1 MKKEVSVKR
10 RRRRT
15 ESRAQE
21 QKTAGDLMVDAF
33 VERAAQRALANF
45 LRGIFKEDDQR
56 VPSR

>member
-15 ESRAQE
+15 EPRTQE
-21 QKTAGDLMVDAF
+21 QKTAGDLLVDAF
-33 VERAAQRALANF
+33 VERAAQRAFANF
-45 LRGIFKEDDQR
+45 LRGIFREDDQR